1 MHSFYL
7 DAIKSFEGYTPS
19 AQWDYAQLSN
29 GYGTKAKF
37 AGEKIDKTEADRRFQ
52 AEVASARSIVEKNA
66 PFVDEGTKA
75 ALTSLTYNAGDSW
88 TRSGLGEAVRRGD
101 LEQVRDIF
109 QQYNKAGGEV
119 LPGLVSRRAAEALWI
134 GNPDTAS
141 GDMLASLTSGQSS
154 TAAAQAELPPIVMAA
169 ADTPRADSRP
179 VASLPQS
186 LVRLPTTAESRE
198 TVSSDALASL
208 RRLTGHEM
216 LALTALENA
225 TGVASPSPAAPSDVS
240 RMMKLDNAHA
250 SIASRDDERRNG
262 GQRSV

>member
-52 AEVASARSIVEKNA
+52 AEVSSARSIVEKNA

-88 TRSGLGEAVRRGD
+88 TRSGLGDAVRRGD

-134 GNPDTAS
+134 GNPDAVSSDT
-141 GDMLASLTSGQSS
+141 LASLTNATQSA
-154 TAAAQAELPPIVMAA
+154 AAAQPELPPVVTAV
-169 ADTPRADSRP
+169 ADATSP
-179 VASLPQS
+179 VASPPQS
-186 LVRLPTTAESRE
+186 YVRLPTEAQQDRQ

-216 LALTALENA
+216 LALTALQNA
-225 TGVASPSPAAPSDVS
+225 TGGASPSPAAPSDVS

-250 SIASRDDERRNG
+250 SLTSRDERRNG
-262 GQRSV
+262 GQRSA

>member
-1 MHSFYL
+1 
-7 DAIKSFEGYTPS
+7 
-19 AQWDYAQLSN
+19 
-29 GYGTKAKF
+29 
-37 AGEKIDKTEADRRFQ
+37 
-52 AEVASARSIVEKNA
+52 
-66 PFVDEGTKA
+66 
-75 ALTSLTYNAGDSW
+75 
-88 TRSGLGEAVRRGD
+88 
-101 LEQVRDIF
+101 VRDIF

-154 TAAAQAELPPIVMAA
+154 TAAAQAELPPVVMAA

>member
-37 AGEKIDKTEADRRFQ
+37 AGEKIDKAEADRRFQ

-134 GNPDTAS
+134 GNPDAVSGRCAGFPDKRAVVHGSGTA
-141 GDMLASLTSGQSS
+141 GAASDRDGGSGQGKSVRCV
-154 TAAAQAELPPIVMAA
+154 T
-169 ADTPRADSRP
+169 TPK
-179 VASLPQS
+179 AS
-186 LVRLPTTAESRE
+186 
-198 TVSSDALASL
+198 
-208 RRLTGHEM
+208 
-216 LALTALENA
+216 
-225 TGVASPSPAAPSDVS
+225 
-240 RMMKLDNAHA
+240 
-250 SIASRDDERRNG
+250 
-262 GQRSV
+262 

>member
-7 DAIKSFEGYTPS
+7 DAIKSFEGYTPT

-88 TRSGLGEAVRRGD
+88 TRSGLGDAVRRGD

-134 GNPDTAS
+134 GNPEAVASDTMAS
-141 GDMLASLTSGQSS
+141 MTSAQPAVP
-154 TAAAQAELPPIVMAA
+154 AAPELPPIVAA
-169 ADTPRADSRP
+169 VENKTSP
-179 VASLPQS
+179 VASKPQS
-186 LVRLPTTAESRE
+186 FVRLPTTAESRE

-225 TGVASPSPAAPSDVS
+225 TSGATSPNPAASSDVS

-250 SIASRDDERRNG
+250 SLASRDDRRNG

>member
-88 TRSGLGEAVRRGD
+88 TRSGLGEAVRSGD

-134 GNPDTAS
+134 GNPDAAS
-141 GDMLASLTSGQSS
+141 SSNNALASLTGAQS
-154 TAAAQAELPPIVMAA
+154 TARLN
-169 ADTPRADSRP
+169 
-179 VASLPQS
+179 QS
-186 LVRLPTTAESRE
+186 C
-198 TVSSDALASL
+198 
-208 RRLTGHEM
+208 H
-216 LALTALENA
+216 
-225 TGVASPSPAAPSDVS
+225 
-240 RMMKLDNAHA
+240 
-250 SIASRDDERRNG
+250 
-262 GQRSV
+262 RS